1 MGNLFRRLRQ
11 QAKLWLGIL
20 TLVVGIAVFYDISSE
35 AQSGKLMV
43 DSGRLRSH
51 LRTLATERYT
61 NLALARTRAYLTQQ
75 LTTYGYEPTA
85 QTFGSGNSAGTNLS
99 IVRPGRQT
107 PRQKILVGAHYDSV
121 SGSPGAD
128 DNASGVATALEIAR
142 IFANYPTD
150 KSLQVV
156 FFDQEEF
163 QPEGAGLVGSNAF
176 VNIPANLD
184 GLESA
189 IILEML
195 GYACHE
201 PGCQTYPPGLEQ
213 QNLPTQGDFIGVLG
227 DTDHLDLLANFATEI
242 ENEPT
247 ETTLQAVTLPVAIGA
262 LPFMPDLFRSDHVP
276 FWLKG
281 IGAVMVSDT
290 ANFRNP
296 HYHQESDTVASLDE
310 VFLEQT
316 ANYIVARAE
325 KLLQDSGEMPP

>member
-1 MGNLFRRLRQ
+1 MGNLFRR
-11 QAKLWLGIL
+11 QAGLWLGMIA
-20 TLVVGIAVFYDISSE
+20 LVIGIAVFYDISSE

-43 DSGRLRSH
+43 DNERLRSH
-51 LRTLATERYT
+51 LHTLATKRYT

-75 LTTYGYEPTA
+75 LKTYGYEPIS
-85 QTFGSGNSAGTNLS
+85 QTFGAGNSAGTNLS
-99 IVRPGRQT
+99 IVRPGTQT
-107 PRQKILVGAHYDSV
+107 PQQKILVGAHYDSV

-142 IFANYPTD
+142 IFANYPTH

-176 VNIPANLD
+176 VNNPANLD
-184 GLESA
+184 GLESS

-227 DTDHLDLLANFATEI
+227 DTDHLDLLATFATEI
-242 ENEPT
+242 ENESTAPT

-290 ANFRNP
+290 ADFRNP
-296 HYHQESDTVASLDE
+296 NYHQESDTVESLDE

-316 ANYIVARAE
+316 ANYIVERVE
-325 KLLQDSGEMPP
+325 KLLQGS